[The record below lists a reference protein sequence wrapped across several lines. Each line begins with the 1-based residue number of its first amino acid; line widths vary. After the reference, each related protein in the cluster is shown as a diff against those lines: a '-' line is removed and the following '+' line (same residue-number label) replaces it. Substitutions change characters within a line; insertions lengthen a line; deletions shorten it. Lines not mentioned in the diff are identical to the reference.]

1 MNENQDPHL
10 YTDFKSIS
18 NQQLDL
24 LSQQQFLV
32 IDQFF
37 ETNFAKT
44 FSHDLKSVFAQFPTW
59 FRHAGISRN
68 HDLHLNL
75 NVRDDRMTW
84 LDQDLIQKCK
94 ENGLINE
101 SLSLQR
107 FDLAML
113 RLQETLNQ
121 QLWLGLK
128 SYEIQIAVYQ
138 PLSKGYQAHLDS
150 FKGKRNRM
158 ISCVW
163 YLNENWNE
171 NEGGALFL
179 PEYQME
185 IWPEFNRF
193 VMFQSE
199 EVLHGVRANMMRERW
214 AVAVW
219 FRSMV

>member
-1 MNENQDPHL
+1 MNGNQEQKL
-10 YTDFKSIS
+10 CADFKTLSD
-18 NQQLDL
+18 QQLDL

-44 FSHDLKSVFAQFPTW
+44 FSQDLRSLFEKYPTW

-68 HDLHLNL
+68 QDLHLNL

-101 SLSLQR
+101 ALSLER

-113 RLQETLNQ
+113 QLQETLNQ

-138 PLSKGYQAHLDS
+138 PLSNGYQAHLDS

-163 YLNENWNE
+163 YLNENWKD

-219 FRSMV
+219 FRALV